1 VDGLKESSSAK
12 RREEGMPTELD
23 SPNLKG
29 ETQTYETPRMRL
41 AMRGVPKGALRT
53 HSAQQA
59 PL

>member
-1 VDGLKESSSAK
+1 
-12 RREEGMPTELD
+12 MPTELD